1 MHTYL
6 LSSMSQNAP
15 SAKSAEHEHIE
26 KLIATKLPSSPI
38 YAFLL
43 SDVRVVSATKG
54 NVVARLHL
62 SKTHMNS
69 GGGLHGSVSATII
82 DWMGG
87 MAISSHTLKDSTGV
101 SVDIHASYL
110 SSVKDG
116 DEIEIEGL
124 ADKVGSS
131 LAFTK
136 VTIFRVE
143 GGERGRIVV
152 SGTHTKFVRA

>member
-1 MHTYL
+1 MA
-6 LSSMSQNAP
+6 QNSLV
-15 SAKSAEHEHIE
+15 SAKSTEHEHIE
-26 KLIATKLPSSPI
+26 RLIATKLPSSPI
-38 YAFLL
+38 YAYLL
-43 SDVRVVSATKG
+43 SDVRVLSATRG
-54 NVVARLHL
+54 HVVCRLLL
-62 SKTHMNS
+62 STTHMNS

-87 MAISSHTLKDSTGV
+87 MAISSQTLKDSTGV

-116 DEIEIEGL
+116 DEIEIEGQ
-124 ADKVGSS
+124 ADKVGAS

-136 VTIFRVE
+136 VNIFRVE

-152 SGTHTKFVRA
+152 TGTHTKFVRS

>member
-1 MHTYL
+1 MASA
-6 LSSMSQNAP
+6 SSTMSD
-15 SAKSAEHEHIE
+15 KSVEHAHIE
-26 KLIATKLPSSPI
+26 KIIAAKLPGSPI

-43 SDVRVVSATKG
+43 SDVHVVSAAKG
-54 NVVARLHL
+54 HVVCRLKL
-62 SKTHMNS
+62 TKTHMNS

-87 MAISSHTLKDSTGV
+87 MAICSQTMNDSSGV
-101 SVDIHASYL
+101 SIDIHATYL

-131 LAFTK
+131 VSYT
-136 VTIFRVE
+136 TINIFKVE
-143 GGERGRIVV
+143 GGNRGRVV
-152 SGTHTKFVRA
+152 VKGSHTKFVRA

>member
-1 MHTYL
+1 MAH
-6 LSSMSQNAP
+6 
-15 SAKSAEHEHIE
+15 SAKSAKSPEHEHIE
-26 KLIATKLPSSPI
+26 KLIAIKLPASPI

-54 NVVARLHL
+54 HVICRLAL
-62 SKTHMNS
+62 TKTHMNS

-87 MAISSHTLKDSTGV
+87 MAISSQTLKDSTGV

-124 ADKVGSS
+124 ADKVGAS
-131 LAFTK
+131 LAFTQIN
-136 VTIFRVE
+136 IFRVE
-143 GGERGRIVV
+143 NGHRGRTVV
-152 SGTHTKFVRA
+152 SGTHTKFVRS